1 MKASSIVNRI
11 KAVLATY
18 TEGFSNLIDIN
29 TLTCA
34 TTTITAN
41 TINPHGL
48 NTGDYV
54 TIKGAKEPITLTT
67 LTRSDNIVTAVSA
80 TDHKLIDPSKYS
92 AQWLP
97 IMVEISGANPAEYN
111 GSFKLLTVADDNTFT
126 FEITTTPASPA
137 VAAGQLLLKDESGY
151 NGYKQITVTTPNDFT
166 YSTLQT
172 LQSPAA
178 GTIKMSV
185 ATKVSGVASPNNI
198 VEYYNKNGAGVLDD
212 RIFVYIDDDVV
223 YRNDTVGNDISS
235 QQNSNLDYFY
245 QLQESFSIFVVT
257 PGKDSLQGIQAADR
271 ARSYRVPLLKA
282 IANFQFESDLTDTNY
297 QPAYYTGSSTDDYI
311 KAFYVQRFDFGAITY
326 IQNSDVNQDSNS
338 SLLKEIDAIEI
349 AKDLEIKVDF

>member
-1 MKASSIVNRI
+1 
-11 KAVLATY
+11 
-18 TEGFSNLIDIN
+18 
-29 TLTCA
+29 
-34 TTTITAN
+34 
-41 TINPHGL
+41 
-48 NTGDYV
+48 
-54 TIKGAKEPITLTT
+54 
-67 LTRSDNIVTAVSA
+67 
-80 TDHKLIDPSKYS
+80 
-92 AQWLP
+92 
-97 IMVEISGANPAEYN
+97 
-111 GSFKLLTVADDNTFT
+111 
-126 FEITTTPASPA
+126 
-137 VAAGQLLLKDESGY
+137 VAAGQLLLEDESGY

-245 QLQESFSIFVVT
+245 QLQENFSIFVVT

-311 KAFYVQRFDFGAITY
+311 KAFYVQRFDFGAINY
-326 IQNSDVNQDSNS
+326 IQNSDVNQDSDS
-338 SLLKEIDAIEI
+338 SLLKEIDSIEI

>member
-1 MKASSIVNRI
+1 MKASSVVNRI

-18 TEGFSNLIDIN
+18 TEGFSSLIDIN

-34 TTTITAN
+34 ATTITAN
-41 TINPHGL
+41 TLNPHGL

-67 LTRSDNIVTAVSA
+67 LTRNDNIVTAVSA

-97 IMVEISGANPAEYN
+97 IMVEITGANPAEYN

-137 VAAGQLLLKDESGY
+137 IAAGQLLLDDESGY
-151 NGYKQITVTTPNDFT
+151 NGYKQVTVISLNDFT

-178 GTIKMSV
+178 GTIKMSIT
-185 ATKVSGVASPNNI
+185 TKVSGVASPNNI

-245 QLQESFSIFVVT
+245 QLQESF
-257 PGKDSLQGIQAADR
+257 Q
-271 ARSYRVPLLKA
+271 YLL
-282 IANFQFESDLTDTNY
+282 
-297 QPAYYTGSSTDDYI
+297 
-311 KAFYVQRFDFGAITY
+311 
-326 IQNSDVNQDSNS
+326 
-338 SLLKEIDAIEI
+338 
-349 AKDLEIKVDF
+349 